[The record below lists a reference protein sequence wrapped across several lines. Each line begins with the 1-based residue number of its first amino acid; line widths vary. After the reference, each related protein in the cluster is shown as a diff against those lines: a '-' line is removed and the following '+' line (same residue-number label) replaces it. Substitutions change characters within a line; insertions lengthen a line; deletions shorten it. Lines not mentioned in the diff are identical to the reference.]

1 MVRIEESYRVT
12 FISPIETYLR
22 DVWLDQV
29 KTYGDEEYL
38 KYLIDCHKQI
48 SKKKSRYFANS
59 YEHRIKMR
67 IALGFTNAIKDDN
80 ISDCI
85 LDDLWD
91 ILLNENNQLNLSY
104 VYEYIIGT
112 KDHRKN
118 LILTRL
124 KQVCFCMI

>member
-12 FISPIETYLR
+12 FISLIETYLR

-80 ISDCI
+80 ISDSI

>member
-1 MVRIEESYRVT
+1 MNRIEESYRVT

-91 ILLNENNQLNLSY
+91 ILLKENNQLNLNY
-104 VYEYIIGT
+104 IYEYIIGT

>member
-1 MVRIEESYRVT
+1 MVRIEESYRVA

-80 ISDCI
+80 ISDSI

-104 VYEYIIGT
+104 IYEYIIGT
-112 KDHRKN
+112 KDHRMN

-124 KQVCFCMI
+124 KQVCFCRI